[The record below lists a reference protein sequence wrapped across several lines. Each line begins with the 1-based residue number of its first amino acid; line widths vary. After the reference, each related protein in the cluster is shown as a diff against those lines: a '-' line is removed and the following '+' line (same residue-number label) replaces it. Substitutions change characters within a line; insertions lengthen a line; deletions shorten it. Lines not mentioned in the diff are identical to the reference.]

1 MNRQS
6 NTYRNLPPNVV
17 RLTIGSKVPT
27 VVTFDMAFIA
37 DVKLYKWS
45 YRGKGIIVNEFG
57 VTLCNFLAEC
67 YGYSEGY
74 TRKVANGD
82 YTADNYAYRE
92 AAAAEA
98 YKANAA
104 KIAATREANKNKVFD
119 DMGVPFFPREKY
131 KNKYE
136 CITLN
141 IARVGPKGLQVGTV
155 SIQVNKF
162 IQQYIP
168 TKVVIVDGVPTCLD
182 GTQLKVLIL
191 EKLDADVNVRA
202 HKVLSRLQDEFDLRV
217 DPGDMSFVSRRMN
230 RQRHHHIVDDD
241 DGEEY
246 TVIEIQ
252 ECMSMPLNFFWRPA
266 DAETKWRIPATATVN
281 EPRTYYIVVDSDI
294 AERCDEVWWEDR
306 SSDWRVRDADST
318 KLDNKGFIAHTSL
331 KRMVMASTGTQIDNI
346 YMAPRYNIKY
356 QKALDCMA
364 DLSTAEGRR
373 AARIRARYENHM
385 AAEGGQAMFTA
396 PKRVLR
402 RQVIADKQYFCSSM
416 YGGVGV
422 WCFDMRRQSVRLRG
436 ITAPE
441 QDKAAN

>member
-6 NTYRNLPPNVV
+6 NTYRTFPPNVM

-27 VVTFDMAFIA
+27 VVTFDMAFST
-37 DVKLYKWS
+37 DVMLYKWS

-98 YKANAA
+98 YKANAT

-119 DMGVPFFPREKY
+119 DMGVPYFPREKY

-168 TKVVIVDGVPTCLD
+168 TKVRVENGIVVCLD
-182 GTQLKVLIL
+182 GTYLKVLIL
-191 EKLDADVNVRA
+191 EKLDADANVRRNRA
-202 HKVLSRLQDEFDLRV
+202 LVNLLDEFDLRV
-217 DPGDMSFVSRRMN
+217 DPGDMTFVSRYMDRMRFHN
-230 RQRHHHIVDDD
+230 IIDPD

-246 TVIEIQ
+246 TVIEVQ
-252 ECMSMPLNFFWRPA
+252 ENTSHGHQFCWQPS
-266 DAETKWRIPATATVN
+266 DTETHWKLPFDFTIKQKRVC
-281 EPRTYYIVVDSDI
+281 YIVVDTDI
-294 AERCDEVWWEDR
+294 ADRCDDVWYDDR
-306 SSDWRVRDADST
+306 SSDWRVRDSDSN
-318 KLDNKGFIAHTSL
+318 KLDDSGFIMHTSL

-346 YMAPRYNIKY
+346 CVAPRYNIKY

-402 RQVIADKQYFCSSM
+402 RQVIADKQYFCSSI

-422 WCFDMRRQSVRLRG
+422 WCFDMRRRSVRLRG